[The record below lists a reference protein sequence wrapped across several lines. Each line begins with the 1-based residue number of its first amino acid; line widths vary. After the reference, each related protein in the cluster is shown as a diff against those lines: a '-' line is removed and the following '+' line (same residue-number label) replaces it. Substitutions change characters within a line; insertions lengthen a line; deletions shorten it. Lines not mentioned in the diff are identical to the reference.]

1 MVTSAS
7 SFVIIRNDS
16 TSRKSLHI
24 KCRCPVFMF
33 YLVFFAILLSN
44 ASVVSAFQS
53 HYQRSF
59 VGVAAAGT
67 HLDSSFHNGLKSTR
81 AFSHAADAMED
92 DTNRRRIM
100 LQQMAK
106 TVILPTA
113 TAAANLNLPA
123 PASATDTTIHTD
135 SAVLTSDGSRI
146 KVPLDYIPALNAYVV
161 NYYLFGER
169 FGAIV
174 DTGSPFLTCPST
186 CSTWRYKY
194 KWGCYHPERTFDS
207 GFSNTIEGFDNN
219 QGKVVW
225 RKAGFSFDEDVQPQ
239 QNLTFGVFG
248 PDLLDGPGGVFFGLI
263 KDTDKWIRPSFLGQ
277 TGYKSFCVDLR
288 DNSTLTL
295 SKEAMILED
304 DYIPLIRDLNRRY
317 KAPVVHY
324 TAKAAGFVVNGL
336 PLKLDDRTPTYVI
349 FDTGLS
355 GMAVSDELY
364 QGRNLQAR
372 KNREKSL
379 WGEVSVSFQTKA
391 GEEVELSAK
400 RPITTPLGKDTP
412 WTKFKGNLIVLGLA
426 FLSGRSMTIDID
438 DNKLQLKK

>member
-1 MVTSAS
+1 M
-7 SFVIIRNDS
+7 S
-16 TSRKSLHI
+16 T
-24 KCRCPVFMF
+24 
-33 YLVFFAILLSN
+33 
-44 ASVVSAFQS
+44 
-53 HYQRSF
+53 
-59 VGVAAAGT
+59 AGT
-67 HLDSSFHNGLKSTR
+67 DLDSSIRHATDST
-81 AFSHAADAMED
+81 ASLFLAADVIEE

-106 TVILPTA
+106 IVILPTA
-113 TAAANLNLPA
+113 AATFNLPA
-123 PASATDTTIHTD
+123 AAFATDTTTTTTD
-135 SAVLTSDGSRI
+135 SVVLSSDESRI

-161 NYYLFGER
+161 HYYLFGER

-186 CSTWRYKY
+186 CSTWSYKY

-207 GFSNTIEGFDNN
+207 GYSNTIEGFDNN

-225 RKAGFSFDEDVQPQ
+225 RKAGFSFDKDVQPQ

-295 SKEAMILED
+295 SKEAMILDD

-324 TAKAAGFVVNGL
+324 TAKAAGFIVNGL

-400 RPITTPLGKDTP
+400 KPITTPLGKDTP

-426 FLSGRSMTIDID
+426 FLGGKSMTIDID
-438 DNKLQLKK
+438 DNKIQLKK

>member
-1 MVTSAS
+1 MMV
-7 SFVIIRNDS
+7 SFVSDF
-16 TSRKSLHI
+16 
-24 KCRCPVFMF
+24 RCWRRSPV
-33 YLVFFAILLSN
+33 VFAIYSSLIVLLLTN
-44 ASVVSAFQS
+44 ASVGGFQF
-53 HYQRSF
+53 QRSF
-59 VGVAAAGT
+59 VSPSPART
-67 HLDSSFHNGLKSTR
+67 HLDSASQGGIESTTK
-81 AFSHAADAMED
+81 FSCTTD
-92 DTNRRRIM
+92 DTAKGLNQRRIM
-100 LQQMAK
+100 LQQIAK
-106 TVILPTA
+106 ILTFPTA
-113 TAAANLNLPA
+113 VTTIIYPPALAA
-123 PASATDTTIHTD
+123 ATDTTTTIAHTITD
-135 SAVLTSDGSRI
+135 SSVVLNNDESRI
-146 KVPLDYIPALNAYVV
+146 QVPLEYIQTLDAYVV
-161 NYYLFGER
+161 HYYLFGER

-186 CSTWRYKY
+186 CSTWSYKY

-225 RKAGFSFDEDVQPQ
+225 RKAGFSFDEDLQPQ

-295 SKEAMILED
+295 SKQAMILDD
-304 DYIPLIRDLNRRY
+304 DYIPLTRDLNRRY

-324 TAKAAGFVVNGL
+324 IAKAAGFIVNGL

-372 KNREKSL
+372 KNREKSV
-379 WGEVSVSFQTKA
+379 WGEVRVSFQTKA
-391 GEEVELSAK
+391 GDEVELSARK
-400 RPITTPLGKDTP
+400 PITTPLGQDTP

-426 FLSGRSMTIDID
+426 FLDGTSMSIDID

>member
-1 MVTSAS
+1 
-7 SFVIIRNDS
+7 
-16 TSRKSLHI
+16 
-24 KCRCPVFMF
+24 MF
-33 YLVFFAILLSN
+33 YLTFFIILLFN
-44 ASVVSAFQS
+44 ASVVGGFQS
-53 HYQRSF
+53 QRSF
-59 VGVAAAGT
+59 VGMSAAGT
-67 HLDSSFHNGLKSTR
+67 HLDSSGQAGTEST
-81 AFSHAADAMED
+81 AALLHVTNSIEK

-100 LQQMAK
+100 LQQMAN
-106 TVILPTA
+106 ILLLPTA
-113 TAAANLNLPA
+113 TATATFNLPA
-123 PASATDTTIHTD
+123 AAATDTTTTGND
-135 SAVLTSDGSRI
+135 SMVLNSDGSRI

-161 NYYLFGER
+161 HYYLFGER

-186 CSTWRYKY
+186 CSTWSYKY

-295 SKEAMILED
+295 SKEAMILDD
-304 DYIPLIRDLNRRY
+304 DYIPLIRDLNRRW

-364 QGRNLQAR
+364 QGRNFQAR

-391 GEEVELSAK
+391 GEEVELSARK
-400 RPITTPLGKDTP
+400 PITTPLGKDTP

-426 FLSGRSMTIDID
+426 FLGGRSMTIDID
-438 DNKLQLKK
+438 DNKLQLKR